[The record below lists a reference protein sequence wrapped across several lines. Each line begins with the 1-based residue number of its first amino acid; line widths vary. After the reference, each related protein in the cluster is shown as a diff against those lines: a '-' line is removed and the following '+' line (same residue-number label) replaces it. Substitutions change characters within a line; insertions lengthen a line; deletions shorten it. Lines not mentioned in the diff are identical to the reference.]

1 MGKWS
6 TLAFLCG
13 IFVVYTI
20 DRALLGVLAI
30 PIQETTGVS
39 DVQFGFLNSAVFWT
53 YALCVPFAGLVG
65 DRFDRRK
72 IIALAAIAWSAMTLC
87 AGFANGFWSLLL
99 LVSFAVT
106 VPQTFY
112 GPSVNALIASLHKE
126 TRTIALGCHQ
136 AAFYSG
142 WFLSGF
148 AVAGILTIL
157 GTWRAA
163 YFIFGAVG
171 LAAGTVFLLANRR
184 AAAVGGPEGGASADK
199 PTLAAS
205 LRAYFGC
212 PSALLAASGYILMTF
227 VTCGYCAW
235 GPKFVA
241 VKFGLSPAAAG
252 SGVMFYHYAAALV
265 AILLAAA
272 ATDRFV
278 GRCPRFRLALQIVT
292 LLLAAPV
299 LSFLAF
305 GGVVAEVWVAAAAFG
320 LLRGAFEANQF
331 TSVFDV
337 VPARYRASAIGFT
350 NVLAGMIG
358 ACSPVIMGWMSQK
371 SGVRGLEFGFA
382 LLGGAL
388 LVAAALMSVSFFFTF
403 RRDRMKGLS

>member
-30 PIQETTGVS
+30 QIQETTGVS

-163 YFIFGAVG
+163 YFIFGAV
-171 LAAGTVFLLANRR
+171 
-184 AAAVGGPEGGASADK
+184 
-199 PTLAAS
+199 
-205 LRAYFGC
+205 
-212 PSALLAASGYILMTF
+212 
-227 VTCGYCAW
+227 
-235 GPKFVA
+235 
-241 VKFGLSPAAAG
+241 
-252 SGVMFYHYAAALV
+252 
-265 AILLAAA
+265 
-272 ATDRFV
+272 
-278 GRCPRFRLALQIVT
+278 
-292 LLLAAPV
+292 
-299 LSFLAF
+299 
-305 GGVVAEVWVAAAAFG
+305 AEVWVAAAAFG
-320 LLRGAFEANQF
+320 LLRGAFDANQF

-337 VPARYRASAIGFT
+337 VPVRYRATSTSRGVASSSCAARTCGSRTSRSSTRRAGTHESSAAT
-350 NVLAGMIG
+350 A
-358 ACSPVIMGWMSQK
+358 
-371 SGVRGLEFGFA
+371 
-382 LLGGAL
+382 
-388 LVAAALMSVSFFFTF
+388 
-403 RRDRMKGLS
+403 